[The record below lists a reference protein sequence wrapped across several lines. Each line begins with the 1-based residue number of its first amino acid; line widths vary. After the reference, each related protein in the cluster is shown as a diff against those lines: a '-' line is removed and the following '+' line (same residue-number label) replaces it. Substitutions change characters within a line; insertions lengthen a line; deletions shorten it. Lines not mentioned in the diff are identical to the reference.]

1 MRIVNSQIV
10 STPGL
15 LYYKPWYM
23 ERQISQYSLCVSV
36 TQFTFYMVS
45 STFYKVNFFFIRS
58 TFYFLYGQFFTFYIG
73 QCQGQTADFRLQ
85 TVDRELSVDCR

>member
-1 MRIVNSQIV
+1 MVNSQIV

-23 ERQISQYSLCVSV
+23 GRQISQYSLCVSV

-45 STFYKVNFFFIRS
+45 STFYKVNFF
-58 TFYFLYGQFFTFYIG
+58 LYGQLFFYMVNFLLFISVSVKG
-73 QCQGQTADFRLQ
+73 RLQ
-85 TVDRELSVDCR
+85 ISDCRL